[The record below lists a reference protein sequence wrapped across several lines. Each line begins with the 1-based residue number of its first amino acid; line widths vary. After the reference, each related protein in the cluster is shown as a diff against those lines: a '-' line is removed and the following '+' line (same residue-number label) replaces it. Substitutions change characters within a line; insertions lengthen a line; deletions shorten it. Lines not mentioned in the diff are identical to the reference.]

1 MFWEKADLSLNF
13 LASTHVGERVGVRAA
28 AAADAAEAAALAA
41 SDLAPKDITSEVI
54 VELLLLDAAATK
66 K

>member
-1 MFWEKADLSLNF
+1 MYSK
-13 LASTHVGERVGVRAA
+13 GGI
-28 AAADAAEAAALAA
+28 
-41 SDLAPKDITSEVI
+41 DITSEVI